1 MKQRIISGIV
11 AAIILICLLLTP
23 VFVIKT
29 AVAVVL
35 LGCMYEALKCFS
47 MDKEPVFLF
56 VGGLSCIVMP
66 FLGND
71 ILKYLSGNVNYIG
84 AFLGLFV
91 VLMCVG
97 LVFGHKKI
105 TVEKMGIF
113 AFLLLLIPF
122 CLSHLSYIR
131 QLDMGAFYIWLP
143 ILGAFV
149 PDIGAYFVG
158 RFFGHKKLCE
168 EISPKKTVAGS
179 IGGFVGAFFGFF
191 VYSLVLKF
199 VFDISVSYIPYYII
213 AILCGG
219 LSQIGD
225 LTASMLKRANNVKDF
240 GKIMPGHGGFLDR
253 VDSMIFIS
261 PVIYYIITVFCNN
274 LFF

>member
-1 MKQRIISGIV
+1 MKQRIISGVV

-29 AVAVVL
+29 AVAIVL
-35 LGCMYEALKCFS
+35 FGCMYEALKCFS
-47 MDKEPVFLF
+47 MEKEPVFLF
-56 VGGLSCIVMP
+56 VGALSCIVMP
-66 FLGND
+66 FFGND
-71 ILKYLSGNVNYIG
+71 IKSYVSSDTMN
-84 AFLGLFV
+84 AFFGLFAI
-91 VLMCVG
+91 LMCVG
-97 LVFGHKKI
+97 LVFGHKRI
-105 TVEKMGIF
+105 TVEKMSIF

-131 QLDMGAFYIWLP
+131 QLDKGAFYIWLP

-149 PDIGAYFVG
+149 PDIGAYFAG

-179 IGGFVGAFFGFF
+179 IGAFVGGILGFF
-191 VYSLVLKF
+191 IYSIVLKF
-199 VFDISVSYIPYYII
+199 VFDINVQYVPYYII

-225 LTASMLKRANNVKDF
+225 LSASMLKRVNNVKDF

-253 VDSMIFIS
+253 VDSMVLIS
-261 PVIYYIITVFCNN
+261 PLIYYTITIFCNN